1 MVGTSFLYIEF
12 LARPGQARALQIEL
26 DPERI
31 GVRHGVEVGVSSR
44 IAAKHWKL
52 DWLQEW

>member
-26 DPERI
+26 DPDADRGETW
-31 GVRHGVEVGVSSR
+31 VEVGVSSR